1 MLEALV
7 EWVDP
12 DGLALLEGGLHV
24 PLPLALD
31 AEMLELDSHVVSDSL
46 GAHSL
51 LATSFSG
58 LSSDGFRLNE
68 MVLAAVAE

>member
-7 EWVDP
+7 ERVDP

-31 AEMLELDSHVVSDSL
+31 AEVLELNSHVMSDTL

-51 LATSFSG
+51 LATSFSC
-58 LSSDGFRLNE
+58 LSKILVNFTDLKC
-68 MVLAAVAE
+68 